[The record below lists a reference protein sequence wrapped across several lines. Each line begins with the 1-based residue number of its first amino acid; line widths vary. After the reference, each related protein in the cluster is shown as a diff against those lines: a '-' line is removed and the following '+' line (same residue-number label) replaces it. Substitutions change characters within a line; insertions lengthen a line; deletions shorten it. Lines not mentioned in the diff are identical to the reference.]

1 MIMREEYLFDV
12 EEYVKELPEEL
23 CQNKKAVLD
32 DNDVMENLRTSYQ
45 KKLEN
50 GCDEEWSIDEAAEEV
65 LHLIIP
71 RHHYKVECP
80 RVNQY
85 KKLLQ
90 IVLEIENCIPSEG
103 ILLSAKE
110 YELAE
115 EIANMRDA
123 LMNFL

>member
-1 MIMREEYLFDV
+1 M
-12 EEYVKELPEEL
+12 KE
-23 CQNKKAVLD
+23 
-32 DNDVMENLRTSYQ
+32 
-45 KKLEN
+45 
-50 GCDEEWSIDEAAEEV
+50 
-65 LHLIIP
+65 
-71 RHHYKVECP
+71 ECP
-80 RVNQY
+80 RVEQY

-90 IVLEIENCIPSEG
+90 IVLEIENCIPSEE